1 MTAAAAISRGCCG
14 RLRGGDV
21 PAPRLIGVGSQRA
34 VPIAYQSDG
43 AVLLFNRDELATV
56 YLGDEGIA
64 PGDADV
70 HVLDPLGT
78 LSLDGSRDWW
88 GITDSAAALVQSTPG
103 ATNSTPSAAAIAGQ
117 IALSGIS
124 SPVPQLIAA
133 PVLVGGVGVSFGPTV
148 YTFPTGAAYQLVLTA
163 NTPSNACWA
172 DIRIE
177 HLDSLGTSIYE
188 EDYSVGLGSLG
199 NFSPVIVRGNLCGRQ
214 LRISGTVATG
224 AQINALPFGNGPFT
238 GTGLIMGVYAI
249 AQALSPPTPKIIPCN
264 TTAGIL
270 QGFQAISL
278 GAGASSIVVPMFTY
292 MGRAKWDAFSATAGN
307 ARGSIQF
314 FKVSSAATPQSVLRI
329 QNDGKVSMWEE
340 IEMLGMLAGFQVTN
354 QGAATANITGHV
366 FAAEYI

>member
-1 MTAAAAISRGCCG
+1 MP
-14 RLRGGDV
+14 D
-21 PAPRLIGVGSQRA
+21 PRLIDVISARA
-34 VPIAYQSDG
+34 VPIAYGSDG
-43 AVLLFNRDELATV
+43 SALLRNRDELVTV
-56 YLGDEGIA
+56 YLGDEGMS
-64 PGDADV
+64 PGDTGV

-78 LSLDGSRDWW
+78 LSVDGTRDWW
-88 GITDSAAALVQSTPG
+88 GITDTGKTAIVQSTPG
-103 ATNSTPSAAAIAGQ
+103 ATDSNVSPAQ
-117 IALSGIS
+117 IAEQISLSGIS
-124 SPVPQLIAA
+124 SAVPQLIAA
-133 PVLVGGVGVSFGPTV
+133 PVLVAGVGASFGPTS

-163 NTPSNACWA
+163 NTPANACWA
-172 DIRIE
+172 DLRIE

-224 AQINALPFGNGPFT
+224 AQINALPFGTGPFT
-238 GTGLIMGVYAI
+238 GTGLVMGVYAI

-278 GAGASSIVVPMFTY
+278 GAGLSSIVVPMFTY

-314 FKVSSAATPQSVLRI
+314 FKVATAATPQSVFRI

-354 QGAATANITGHV
+354 QGAAIANITGHV